1 MIDSDDADRMR
12 AALLAAA
19 RAGCICDGECYETRH
34 GDMHGPCEARENEAA
49 RIIDAFLRALPAAA
63 REEAAYRAGAEAM
76 REACAAEVDCRC
88 AARDAVL
95 AAMERGGTPRPDWL
109 CPIGSHCYATMA
121 QNLRELPLP
130 TMKRG
135 QSSPG

>member
-1 MIDSDDADRMR
+1 MIDADDENRMK

-19 RAGCICDGECYETRH
+19 RAWCICEGECYETRH
-34 GDMHGPCEARENEAA
+34 GEMHGPCEAREEETA
-49 RIIDAFLRALPAAA
+49 RIINAFLRALPAAA

-88 AARDAVL
+88 SARADVL

-109 CPIGSHCYATMA
+109 CPIGGHCYATMA
-121 QNLRELPLP
+121 ANLRELPLP
-130 TMKRG
+130 SRPVK
-135 QSSPG
+135 